1 MMCEKEFQI
10 EIIEARKTQKVRQSV
25 RPSGRFVNG
34 GDFEYDPAITETTR
48 QTMFC
53 YTYQFLKPEE
63 CVIEYQGHTYRM
75 PEKFTIDIYES
86 AKRKFN
92 QEYLHGDQ
100 KKSFRG

>member
-34 GDFEYDPAITETTR
+34 GDFEYGPAITETTR

-53 YTYQFLKPEE
+53 YTYRFLKPEE
-63 CVIEYQGHTYRM
+63 CAIEYQGHTYRM

-86 AKRKFN
+86 AKRKLN
-92 QEYLHGDQ
+92 KEYLPSDQ
-100 KKSFRG
+100 KKVL